1 MEHFLEHWGY
11 AAIFA
16 VALVEAVCIPF
27 PSEITFGFTGAL
39 AAEHKYHFHLP
50 EVIIVAVVGEIC
62 GCVVAYF
69 IGLKGGRA
77 VVDRYGR
84 YVLLS
89 HQDLDRADRFMADR
103 GVLAVFVGRFIPLIR
118 AVISLVAGVGEM
130 PFVRFLASTGA
141 ATVLYGTGVALAGYE
156 LGHDWHKI
164 VKGFTYAGLVAVVLV
179 VLALALG
186 VVHRLRAL
194 RAERDAAG

>member
-11 AAIFA
+11 AAIFV
-16 VALVEAVCIPF
+16 VALVEAVAIPF
-27 PSEITFGFTGAL
+27 PSEITFGYTAAL
-39 AAEHKYHFHLP
+39 VAEHKYNFHLAP
-50 EVIIVAVVGEIC
+50 VIIVAVLGEIC
-62 GCVVAYF
+62 GSVIAYF
-69 IGLKGGRA
+69 IGKWGGRPLI
-77 VVDRYGR
+77 DRWGK

-89 HQDLDRADRFMADR
+89 HKDLDRADRFMDER
-103 GVLAVFVGRFIPLIR
+103 GVLAVFFGRFIPLIR